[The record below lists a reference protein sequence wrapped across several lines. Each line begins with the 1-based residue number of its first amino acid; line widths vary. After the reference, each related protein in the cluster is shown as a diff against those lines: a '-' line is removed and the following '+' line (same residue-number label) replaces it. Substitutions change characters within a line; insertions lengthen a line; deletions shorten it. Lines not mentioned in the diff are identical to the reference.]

1 MSGSNTN
8 AQGEGLI
15 QSTVNTVKDN
25 VNWAANQLS
34 GNTEEA
40 QRKANQE
47 QAKHGNTIGDKI
59 DGAMGTVSHGANEAQ
74 DKTKANYYDGKSS
87 TH

>member
-1 MSGSNTN
+1 MSGSN
-8 AQGEGLI
+8 AQGEGII

-47 QAKHGNTIGDKI
+47 KAKHGNSIGDKI
-59 DGAMGTVSHGANEAQ
+59 DGAVGTVKHGANEAS
-74 DKTKANYYDGKSS
+74 DKGKANYYDGKSQ

>member
-1 MSGSNTN
+1 MSSNTN
-8 AQGEGLI
+8 AQGEGFVE
-15 QSTVNTVKDN
+15 STINTVKDN
-25 VNWAANQLS
+25 VNWAANKVT

-47 QAKHGNTIGDKI
+47 QAKHGSTVGDKL
-59 DGAMGTVSHGANEAQ
+59 DGAVGTVKHGANEAT
-74 DKTKANYYDGKSS
+74 DKTKADYYDGKSS

>member
-1 MSGSNTN
+1 M
-8 AQGEGLI
+8 L

-25 VNWAANQLS
+25 VNWAANKLS

-47 QAKHGNTIGDKI
+47 QAKHGNSVGDKI
-59 DGAMGTVSHGANEAQ
+59 DGAVGTVSHGANEAQ
-74 DKTKANYYDGKSS
+74 DKGKANYYDGKSQ

>member
-1 MSGSNTN
+1 MTPSSRGFV
-8 AQGEGLI
+8 E
-15 QSTVNTVKDN
+15 STINTVKDN
-25 VNWAANQLS
+25 VNWAANKVT

-59 DGAMGTVSHGANEAQ
+59 DGAVGTVKHGANEV
-74 DKTKANYYDGKSS
+74 S
-87 TH
+87 TQHTYRYPSDVY

>member
-1 MSGSNTN
+1 MLTGSR
-8 AQGEGLI
+8 GIVE
-15 QSTVNTVKDN
+15 STINTVKDN
-25 VNWAANQLS
+25 VNWAANKVT

-40 QRKANQE
+40 ARNASQE
-47 QAKHGNTIGDKI
+47 QAKHGNTVGDKL
-59 DGAMGTVSHGANEAQ
+59 DGVTGTIKHGTNEAT